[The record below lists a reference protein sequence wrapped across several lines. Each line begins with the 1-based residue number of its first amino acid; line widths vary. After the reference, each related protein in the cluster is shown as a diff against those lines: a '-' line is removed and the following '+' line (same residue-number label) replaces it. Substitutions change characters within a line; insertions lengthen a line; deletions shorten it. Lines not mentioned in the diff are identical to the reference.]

1 MVIKVSVEEL
11 EFFFKLRTG
20 VLGVSLWKVWRRWNS
35 TWILKD
41 KCETEQSEGEDQKGG
56 HMTEEKS
63 K

>member
-41 KCETEQSEGEDQKGG
+41 KCETEQSEGED
-56 HMTEEKS
+56 
-63 K
+63 